1 MRARWVILSGFCA
14 SKKCIEGCAR
24 GFDTI
29 LPLVESLSLTN
40 LNFLLNE

>member
-1 MRARWVILSGFCA
+1 MSGRWVILSGFCD
-14 SKKCIEGCAR
+14 SKNCIEGCAW

-40 LNFLLNE
+40 VKMFSNE